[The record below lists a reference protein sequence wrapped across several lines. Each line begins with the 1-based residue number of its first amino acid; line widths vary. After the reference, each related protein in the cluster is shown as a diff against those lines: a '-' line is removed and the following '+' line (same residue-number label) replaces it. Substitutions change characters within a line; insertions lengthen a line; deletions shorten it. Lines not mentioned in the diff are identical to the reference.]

1 MKLTRSTLAVLGLL
15 ALPFLGLSPRSAAA
29 EVDTEALYK
38 KVVKSTVLIGN
49 PAKIKGHDA
58 VFLGS
63 GLLIDSQKKL
73 ILTSY
78 QSVAGARIVSVQFP
92 KYLKE
97 GSMIVDKE
105 KYVPM
110 TVTKAGEPL
119 VDTAKYVDLANK
131 GAIPMGK
138 VLFVDKARDLALV
151 QVDKVP
157 PGTPALSL
165 AKKSPTIGTTC
176 WSIGCP
182 DAVSQVFNITEGK
195 VRGVGKE
202 KFVAHGE
209 GPEGAFEID
218 ARVVTTTN
226 SINDGDSGGPLFNKD
241 GEVLGV
247 TEGRGSEDGGSA
259 SQVAKFVDVSEAL
272 ALLAEKKIV
281 LGDGAE
287 VPDPKGSVPVSKDP
301 PAAPA
306 LDPEELYKKVVR
318 SCVFIVTPLKGGYA
332 MGSGSLIDL
341 EKKIVLTNY
350 HVVDE
355 EDQVYVQFPVYEKDG
370 SIMTD
375 KEKYLKRVPDGLAI
389 KGKVLHR
396 DKNRDLAL
404 VQLDRVPPGTPAIV
418 LAKASPNVG
427 ATTWNI
433 GSPGAVSQVFS
444 ITEGKVRAVGLEDFK
459 VGGGDGPVLEI
470 RARMVKA
477 TNPTNQG
484 DSGGPLF
491 DKYGRQVAVTESGDT
506 RASLVNFFVDV
517 TEVLA
522 FLNEK
527 KIQIKDPTKEAT
539 DTKIETPVLLKDP
552 TKDPT
557 IPPKKEATVP
567 PAQDPT
573 TPAAATPAD
582 EKAATILLSRAKI
595 FASGE
600 ENRPDYIRKLSEI
613 VKKYPTTTAGREA
626 KKILDGLK

>member
-1 MKLTRSTLAVLGLL
+1 MKLSRSTLAVLGLL
-15 ALPFLGLSPRSAAA
+15 ALPFLGLSPHSAAA

-38 KVVKSTVLIGN
+38 KLAKSTVLIGN
-49 PAKIKGHDA
+49 PTKIKGHDS

-63 GLLIDSQKKL
+63 GLLIDAPKKL

-92 KYLKE
+92 KYLKD
-97 GSMIVDKE
+97 GSMLVDKE
-105 KYVPM
+105 KYVPI
-110 TVTKAGEPL
+110 TVTKEGEPL
-119 VDTAKYVDLANK
+119 VDTPKYVDLVNK
-131 GAIPMGK
+131 GTIPMGK
-138 VLFVDKARDLALV
+138 VLFADKARDLALV
-151 QVDKVP
+151 LVDKVP
-157 PGTPALSL
+157 PGTPALPL
-165 AKKSPTIGTTC
+165 AKKSPTVGTTC

-182 DAVSQVFNITEGK
+182 NAVTQVFNITEGK
-195 VRGVGKE
+195 VRGIGKE
-202 KFVAHGE
+202 KFVAHGD

-226 SINDGDSGGPLFNKD
+226 SINEGDSGGPLFNKD

-247 TEGRGSEDGGSA
+247 TVGRGSEDSGSA
-259 SQVAKFVDVSEAL
+259 SQVGKFIDISEVV
-272 ALLAEKKIV
+272 ALLAERKIV
-281 LGDGAE
+281 LGEGTE
-287 VPDPKGSVPVSKDP
+287 VADPKGSIPVSKDP
-301 PAAPA
+301 PATPA

-355 EDQVYVQFPVYEKDG
+355 EDLVYVQFPVYEKDG

-396 DKNRDLAL
+396 DKNRDLAF
-404 VQLDRVPPGTPAIV
+404 VQLDRVPPGTPALV
-418 LAKASPNVG
+418 LAKTSPNVG

-444 ITEGKVRAVGLEDFK
+444 ITEGKVRGVGIEHFK
-459 VGGGDGPVLEI
+459 VGDGMGLTLDL
-470 RARMVKA
+470 RAKMVTA

-491 DKYGRQVAVTESGDT
+491 DKYGRQVAVTESGSQD
-506 RASLVNFFVDV
+506 ANLVNHFVDI

-522 FLNEK
+522 FLSEK
-527 KIQIKDPTKEAT
+527 KIQIKDTTKETT

-552 TKDPT
+552 SKDPT

-567 PAQDPT
+567 PAKDP
-573 TPAAATPAD
+573 TPAAATPD
-582 EKAATILLSRAKI
+582 EEKAATTLFSRAKI